1 MNEMYGQLPE
11 VIGYFFEQDSRKEFF
26 SYQYLPIKMTGQNYY
41 KIEER
46 LWPFTEL
53 IDDVVHYYK
62 NNYGVEAYQSSY
74 VYLTAKRAYQ
84 KNGCGFNR
92 QGWHSDSFMS
102 DDINFLWTD
111 KQSTIFNTSKFN
123 LSQDDKLSLKE
134 MEEQADPQNNITFPL
149 NSILRLNQYVIHKVG
164 EIEEGVRTFIKLTF
178 SKNKFNLIGNSV
190 NYEINYNWMYYPR
203 QLNRN
208 IPYVI
213 D

>member
-1 MNEMYGQLPE
+1 MQIIEKVVPLNFNLFLFGDDHMGTPFRHNS
-11 VIGYFFEQDSRKEFF
+11 GWEQMVDMMSGE
-26 SYQYLPIKMTGQNYY
+26 YAGC
-41 KIEER
+41 
-46 LWPFTEL
+46 
-53 IDDVVHYYK
+53 K
-62 NNYGVEAYQSSY
+62 NNYGVEAYQSNY
-74 VYLTAKRAYQ
+74 VYLTAKRMYQ

-164 EIEEGVRTFIKLTF
+164 EIEEGVRTFVKLTF

>member
-1 MNEMYGQLPE
+1 MYGKLPE
-11 VIGYFFEQDSRKEFF
+11 VIGYFFDQYSKKEYF
-26 SYQYLPIKMTGQNYY
+26 SYQYLPIKMPTHNYY
-41 KIEER
+41 RIEER

-62 NNYGVEAYQSSY
+62 NNYGVEAYQSNY
-74 VYLTAKRAYQ
+74 IYLTAKRMYQ

-164 EIEEGVRTFIKLTF
+164 EIEEGVRTFVKISF
-178 SKNKFNLIGNSV
+178 SKDKYDLEGNSH
-190 NYEINYNWMYYPR
+190 NYLLDYDWIMRPR
-203 QLNRN
+203 NKERN
-208 IPYVI
+208 IPQQLG
-213 D
+213 